1 MNHRPVER
9 DPDSPDGM
17 AEAAR
22 NRQERQR
29 RWRMEGEQSMLRFV
43 GQIGVLGWMIVGPTL
58 LGLFIGRWL
67 DHSFGTGIFWSAG
80 LLVLG
85 VAMGFWSAWKWMQK
99 Q

>member
-1 MNHRPVER
+1 MRRMTLER
-9 DPDSPDGM
+9 DPDSPGEM
-17 AEAAR
+17 ADAAR

-58 LGLFIGRWL
+58 LGIFAGRWL
-67 DHSFGTGIFWSAG
+67 DGIFGSGIFWSAA

-85 VAMGFWSAWKWMQK
+85 VTIGFWSAWNWMHRQ
-99 Q
+99 